1 MGCRS
6 DYMEPTS
13 FEIENSKVLALLEE
27 LKTGK
32 FPEWYSPGGSEKAY
46 GNTTKLGLDL
56 NTEMLCMALQIKKA
70 SEISKMSLEMQM
82 WWRDHKAAD
91 KKRIKEEID
100 AKKTLKAKK
109 VAIAKLT
116 PFERKLLGLI

>member
-13 FEIENSKVLALLEE
+13 FEVENSKVLALLEE

-32 FPEWYSPGGSEKAY
+32 LPEWYSPGGSDKAY

-100 AKKTLKAKK
+100 AKKTLKAKE